1 MSKQFFFNTVFTLF
15 ISGYPASVLAQ
26 AQSLSPAAQPSQ
38 APTPTAQ
45 PSPAVQPDQ
54 STTPTGSSVQPTQGQ
69 LPTLS
74 QPSQS
79 VNPSTQPN
87 PAVQPNHGAALL
99 KPPAQQ
105 TYPSIQQSPG
115 TAPSTSIQPSQTTT
129 PSAQPTQS
137 ATPSGPSVQPTQGQL
152 PTPSQPNQVTTPT
165 AQPSP
170 AAQPT
175 QSATPSSP
183 LIQPTQVQ
191 PLVLPAQPIP
201 ETIPENPYIQQ
212 VRQSAIIPSSS
223 AIAVTFCAG
232 FEVNS
237 KHKSGFPATLFL
249 ARPLLD
255 SNGNMIA
262 PVNSLVTAQLKPT
275 GEGVEITAEA
285 LVIGGLVVPIK
296 TSTLSIPMISSV
308 RQESNAYYSSG
319 QNNQGLVLGLANGVQ
334 RWLGSQGI
342 LSDGVSDVLD
352 LGLSVVGGASTGLNN
367 RKPKVTT
374 TMKITEKV
382 LYILTMTSP
391 VAISPVTTQIALA
404 AGGEAAGPV
413 CSESTGGYT
422 SGSSYRPYVPP
433 APNAPLSNEGF

>member
-45 PSPAVQPDQ
+45 PSPTVQPTQ

-87 PAVQPNHGAALL
+87 PAVQP
-99 KPPAQQ
+99 
-105 TYPSIQQSPG
+105 
-115 TAPSTSIQPSQTTT
+115 
-129 PSAQPTQS
+129 
-137 ATPSGPSVQPTQGQL
+137 
-152 PTPSQPNQVTTPT
+152 
-165 AQPSP
+165 
-170 AAQPT
+170 T

-191 PLVLPAQPIP
+191 PLILPAQPIP

-249 ARPLLD
+249 ARPLID

-342 LSDGVSDVLD
+342 LPDGVSDVLD
-352 LGLSVVGGASTGLNN
+352 LGLSVVGGAGTGLNN

-433 APNAPLSNEGF
+433 APNAPLSNEGW

>member
-137 ATPSGPSVQPTQGQL
+137 ATPS
-152 PTPSQPNQVTTPT
+152 
-165 AQPSP
+165 
-170 AAQPT
+170 
-175 QSATPSSP
+175 SP

-191 PLVLPAQPIP
+191 PLILPAQPIP

-212 VRQSAIIPSSS
+212 VRQSAIIPASS

-391 VAISPVTTQIALA
+391 VAISPVTTQIAQA

-433 APNAPLSNEGF
+433 APNAPLSNEGW

>member
-1 MSKQFFFNTVFTLF
+1 MNKQFFFNTVFTLF

-45 PSPAVQPDQ
+45 PSPAVQPTQ
-54 STTPTGSSVQPTQGQ
+54 STTPTGSLVQPTQGQ

-79 VNPSTQPN
+79 VNPLTQLN
-87 PAVQPNHGAALL
+87 PAVQPNQGAALL

-115 TAPSTSIQPSQTTT
+115 TAPSNSIQPSQTTT
-129 PSAQPTQS
+129 PS
-137 ATPSGPSVQPTQGQL
+137 
-152 PTPSQPNQVTTPT
+152 
-165 AQPSP
+165 
-170 AAQPT
+170 AQPT

-191 PLVLPAQPIP
+191 PLILPAQPIP

-212 VRQSAIIPSSS
+212 VRQSAIIPASS

-352 LGLSVVGGASTGLNN
+352 LGLSVVGGAGTGLNN

-391 VAISPVTTQIALA
+391 VAISPVTTQIAQA

-433 APNAPLSNEGF
+433 APNAPLSNEGW